1 MTGTI
6 KPNGDIE
13 YSHGYTSR
21 KEGETTSS
29 SSSSYYQPTY
39 QQSPQVPIMVEATV
53 VVPQAQPVVPEGIP
67 VTTSESSSSGKRT
80 IAEMAKICESELGVS
95 GNVMSVINQ
104 AAEQLNVK
112 TGDRPLVEV
121 AEECMR
127 VMGY

>member
-1 MTGTI
+1 
-6 KPNGDIE
+6 
-13 YSHGYTSR
+13 
-21 KEGETTSS
+21 
-29 SSSSYYQPTY
+29 
-39 QQSPQVPIMVEATV
+39 MVEATV

-112 TGDRPLVEV
+112 TGNRPLMEV